1 MTPEQ
6 FTWWLQG
13 FVEMNPNA
21 MVTGTQWQII
31 KDHLALV
38 FKKET
43 PARVGLPFNPGP
55 ILAEPAKRPL
65 DNPFL
70 GTPGQPYTPVVT
82 C

>member
-1 MTPEQ
+1 MNAEQ
-6 FTWWLQG
+6 FAYWLNG

-38 FKKET
+38 HQKVT
-43 PARVGLPFNPGP
+43 PTRFPGSFQTDP
-55 ILAEPAKRPL
+55 ISPTEHRPRNWHLTEPTLLTA
-65 DNPFL
+65 
-70 GTPGQPYTPVVT
+70 V